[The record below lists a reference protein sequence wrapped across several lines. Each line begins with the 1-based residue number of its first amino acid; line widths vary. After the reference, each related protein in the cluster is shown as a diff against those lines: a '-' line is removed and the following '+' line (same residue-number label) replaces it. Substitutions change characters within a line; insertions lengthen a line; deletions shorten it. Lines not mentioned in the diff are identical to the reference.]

1 MNGQERLGERIR
13 RLRRLKRWSQGDL
26 AGRVGTKGTLLSKY
40 ERGVYEPKP
49 LLLGRIAEALE
60 TSTDFLITGQEP
72 DTSRDA
78 RLRSLLPVLEQLP
91 GELRGRLAELLE
103 SLVQAHHVF
112 RLGRRSPTERA

>member
-1 MNGQERLGERIR
+1 MSQERLGERIG

-26 AGRVGTKGTLLSKY
+26 AARAGTKANLLSKY

-60 TSTDFLITGQEP
+60 TTTDFLITGNDP
-72 DTSRDA
+72 GTNRDA

-103 SLVQAHHVF
+103 SLIQAHHVF
-112 RLGRRSPTERA
+112 RHGRRSRSERA